1 MFVLASRS
9 IIRNITLARMQ
20 ESVIFKILKLNVIT
34 LTNMLSVS
42 AFTRYSSK
50 NITIGRIF
58 HSPTDYH
65 KEQRTYFTYTILA
78 FNLQLLVQIKYK
90 ISDGA
95 QDKGPYALCGQRRP

>member
-20 ESVIFKILKLNVIT
+20 ESVIFKILKLNEIT

-50 NITIGRIF
+50 NIAI
-58 HSPTDYH
+58 
-65 KEQRTYFTYTILA
+65 
-78 FNLQLLVQIKYK
+78 
-90 ISDGA
+90 
-95 QDKGPYALCGQRRP
+95 